1 MWAEVSRGKD
11 KAYAMQVK
19 AAVTPSPHNNPNK
32 LSLHC
37 HIQFLFYWAFLSP
50 ECSTQHFF
58 YRHATYTF
66 STKYRYPHNK
76 KMKHC
81 QLIIPCADLYK
92 KLLLPVRWQPK
103 HQGKS
108 KSWYLRGFSNRRH
121 SRQLRRFRSCSSP
134 DAQMVSSQETK
145 GSLFSNVGCAWS
157 YVWQY
162 MQLHRERRKLCIR
175 LCTKL

>member
-1 MWAEVSRGKD
+1 MLCKSRPLSHLPRTI
-11 KAYAMQVK
+11 
-19 AAVTPSPHNNPNK
+19 TPISFHFTAIF
-32 LSLHC
+32 S
-37 HIQFLFYWAFLSP
+37 S
-50 ECSTQHFF
+50 CSTELFSLPNVQRNIFF
-58 YRHATYTF
+58 IDMLHIPFPQNTDTLV
-66 STKYRYPHNK
+66 K